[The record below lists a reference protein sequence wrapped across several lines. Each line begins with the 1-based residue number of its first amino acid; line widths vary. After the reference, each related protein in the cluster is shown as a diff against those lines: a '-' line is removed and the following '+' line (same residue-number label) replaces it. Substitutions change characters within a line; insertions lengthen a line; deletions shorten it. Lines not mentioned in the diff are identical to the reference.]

1 MLGSATSP
9 SAIILQAQGA
19 IFEGDQVVFLGF
31 RMTPPAALPPS
42 FGCHGYKSS
51 GCQGRNPFGCQA
63 GRNLFWVVTC
73 LLLSPTFFF
82 FFLVSDMLAGT
93 NNNGIG
99 NHSDSN
105 HGDQDD
111 PPAEIT
117 VTFTTVGV
125 PQAEK
130 RLSPDPH

>member
-1 MLGSATSP
+1 MDTNLRVVRGGTPLVVKLAE
-9 SAIILQAQGA
+9 
-19 IFEGDQVVFLGF
+19 IF
-31 RMTPPAALPPS
+31 
-42 FGCHGYKSS
+42 
-51 GCQGRNPFGCQA
+51 
-63 GRNLFWVVTC
+63 FWVVTC

-130 RLSPDPH
+130 RLSPDPHYVCHKKGLHPP